1 MKRIIC
7 IIHGGKKLKKKSRLF
22 INNCSIEF
30 GNAFEIHYT
39 TELVGAKKITADN
52 LKNTSHIV
60 GVGGDGILNEI
71 INGLPF
77 DDLVPLPVVGIIPN
91 GTGNDFYQ
99 SAGYTGSTHYLD
111 AIKNNLFDWVD
122 VGSVTADGQKRYFIN
137 ISDIG
142 FGGSA
147 VLELNRFKG
156 FLGGKFAY
164 SLSILYTF
172 LSYKKPIVTIKSGD
186 FNYHGPLLMAAFCN
200 GSVFG
205 NGLHIHPKA
214 KINDGRL
221 KLTLLGK
228 VSLWDYIKNVIK
240 VKKGKQIAHPEAH
253 YLSIEN
259 EAELISCDGVI
270 FAETDGEGLSGQRFH
285 IKLIPKSLRII
296 KVL

>member
-1 MKRIIC
+1 MKKIIC
-7 IIHGGKKLKKKSRLF
+7 IIHGGKKLKKHSRLF

-52 LKNTSHIV
+52 LENTSHII

-77 DDLVPLPVVGIIPN
+77 DSLVPLPIVGIIPN

-99 SAGYTGSTHYLD
+99 SAGYTGSTHYLG
-111 AIKNNLFDWVD
+111 AIKNDLFDWVD

-147 VLELNRFKG
+147 VLELDRFKG

-164 SLSILYTF
+164 SLSVLYTF
-172 LSYKKPIVTIKSGD
+172 LSYKK
-186 FNYHGPLLMAAFCN
+186 LLN
-200 GSVFG
+200 Q
-205 NGLHIHPKA
+205 
-214 KINDGRL
+214 
-221 KLTLLGK
+221 
-228 VSLWDYIKNVIK
+228 VI
-240 VKKGKQIAHPEAH
+240 
-253 YLSIEN
+253 
-259 EAELISCDGVI
+259 LIIMV
-270 FAETDGEGLSGQRFH
+270 RF
-285 IKLIPKSLRII
+285 
-296 KVL
+296 

>member
-1 MKRIIC
+1 LKKIIC

-52 LKNTSHIV
+52 LENTSHII
-60 GVGGDGILNEI
+60 GVGGDGVLNEI
-71 INGLPF
+71 INGLHF
-77 DDLVPLPVVGIIPN
+77 DGLVPLPVVGLIPN

-99 SAGYTGSTHYLD
+99 SAGYTGSTHYLE
-111 AIKNNLFDWVD
+111 AIKNDLFDWVD

-147 VLELNRFKG
+147 VLELDRFKG

-164 SLSILYTF
+164 GLSVLYTF

-200 GSVFG
+200 GSIFG

-214 KINDGRL
+214 KINDGQL

-228 VSLWDYIKNVIK
+228 VSLWDYIKNVAK
-240 VKKGKQIAHPEAH
+240 VKNGKKIIHPEAH

-259 EAELISCDGVI
+259 EVELISCDGVI
-270 FAETDGEGLSGQRFH
+270 FAETDGEGLSGQRFQ
-285 IKLIPKSLRII
+285 IKLIPNSLRII

>member
-1 MKRIIC
+1 MKKIIC
-7 IIHGGKKLKKKSRLF
+7 IIHGGKKLKKHSRLF
-22 INNCSIEF
+22 INNCSKEF
-30 GNAFEIHYT
+30 GNTFEIHYT
-39 TELVGAKKITADN
+39 TELVGANKITADN
-52 LKNTSHIV
+52 IENTSHII

-77 DDLVPLPVVGIIPN
+77 DGLVPLPVVGLIPN

-99 SAGYTGSTHYLD
+99 SAGYTGSTHYLE
-111 AIKNNLFDWVD
+111 AIKNDLFDWVD

-147 VLELNRFKG
+147 VLELDRFKG

-164 SLSILYTF
+164 GLSVLYTF

-200 GSVFG
+200 GSIFG

-214 KINDGRL
+214 KINDGQL

-228 VSLWDYIKNVIK
+228 VSLWDYIKNVAK
-240 VKKGKQIAHPEAH
+240 VKNGKKIIHPEAH

-259 EAELISCDGVI
+259 EVELISCDGVI
-270 FAETDGEGLSGQRFH
+270 FAETDGEGLSGQRFQ
-285 IKLIPKSLRII
+285 IKLIPNSLRII

>member
-30 GNAFEIHYT
+30 GNAFETHYT

-147 VLELNRFKG
+147 VLELNRFNG

-270 FAETDGEGLSGQRFH
+270 FAETDGEGLSGQRFQ
-285 IKLIPKSLRII
+285 IKLVPKSLRII

>member
-1 MKRIIC
+1 MKKIIC
-7 IIHGGKKLKKKSRLF
+7 IIHGGKKLKKQSRLF
-22 INNCSIEF
+22 INSCSKEF
-30 GNAFEIHYT
+30 GSAFEIHYT
-39 TELVGAKKITADN
+39 TELEGAKKITQN
-52 LKNTSHIV
+52 HIENTSHII
-60 GVGGDGILNEI
+60 GMGGDGILNEI

-77 DDLVPLPVVGIIPN
+77 DSLVPLPVVGIVPN
-91 GTGNDFYQ
+91 GTGNDFYR
-99 SAGYTGSTHYLD
+99 SAGYTDCSHYLE
-111 AIKNNLFDWVD
+111 AIKNDLFDWVD
-122 VGSVTADGQKRYFIN
+122 VGSVTADGHKRYFIN

-205 NGLHIHPKA
+205 NGLHIHPEA
-214 KINDGRL
+214 KINDGQL

-240 VKKGKQIAHPEAH
+240 VKNGKQIIHPEAH

-259 EAELISCDGVI
+259 EVELISLNGVI
-270 FAETDGEGLSGQRFH
+270 FAETDGESLSGQH
-285 IKLIPKSLRII
+285 YIIKLIPNSLRII
-296 KVL
+296 KIK

>member
-1 MKRIIC
+1 MKKIIC
-7 IIHGGKKLKKKSRLF
+7 IIHGGKKLKKHSQLF
-22 INNCSIEF
+22 INACSKEF
-30 GNAFEIHYT
+30 GSAFELYYT
-39 TELVGAKKITADN
+39 TKLVGAKKITADN
-52 LKNTSHIV
+52 LENTSHII
-60 GVGGDGILNEI
+60 GIGGDGILNEI

-77 DDLVPLPVVGIIPN
+77 NGLDPLPVVGIVPN

-99 SAGYTGSTHYLD
+99 SAGYTDSTHYLE

-122 VGSVTADGQKRYFIN
+122 VGLVTADGHKRYFIN

-147 VLELNRFKG
+147 VLELSRFKD
-156 FLGGKFAY
+156 FLGGKFTY
-164 SLSILYTF
+164 SFSILYTF

-186 FNYHGPLLMAAFCN
+186 FNYHGPILMAAFCN
-200 GSVFG
+200 GSIFG

-214 KINDGRL
+214 KINDGQL

-228 VSLWDYIKNVIK
+228 VSLWDYIKNVVK
-240 VKKGKQIAHPEAH
+240 VKRGKKIVHPEAH

-270 FAETDGEGLSGQRFH
+270 FAETDGEGLSGQRFQ
-285 IKLIPKSLRII
+285 IKLIPNSLRII